1 MSKKSQ
7 SQPKKTDQPP
17 QSLPPDRL
25 AQVQNSLYDIVYTH
39 MVEVDGLPVDNKV
52 YEAIA
57 RPTIEAEVNGLIQ
70 RLKQLIGSESGDW

>member
-1 MSKKSQ
+1 
-7 SQPKKTDQPP
+7 
-17 QSLPPDRL
+17 L

>member
-1 MSKKSQ
+1 
-7 SQPKKTDQPP
+7 
-17 QSLPPDRL
+17 
-25 AQVQNSLYDIVYTH
+25 